1 MLSIFSCAQWTCV
14 FLSSENGLLWGFVW
28 FSLGSV
34 IFYFGPASSYCKLRD
49 RQLSVMYIEKHLPLF
64 YLHFVALSDIF
75 NLGGNVHF
83 WVVRAKRFSFLQEFI
98 CVWV

>member
-49 RQLSVMYIEKHLPLF
+49 RQLSCILKDIYLCFIYILWLFLTFLIWGEMYIS
-64 YLHFVALSDIF
+64 V
-75 NLGGNVHF
+75 
-83 WVVRAKRFSFLQEFI
+83 
-98 CVWV
+98 